1 MTMTDATKPANWRII
16 LAFILDLF
24 TSFFVLGFIVAWLTG
39 GLTGTGFQLNGLP
52 ALILFALMI
61 AYFWLN
67 KRLGWRLW
75 WRLLKAG

>member
-1 MTMTDATKPANWRII
+1 MTDATKPATWRIVF
-16 LAFILDLF
+16 AFILDLI

-39 GLTGTGFQLNGLP
+39 GRTETGFELNGLP
-52 ALILFALMI
+52 ALILFALII

-67 KRLGWRLW
+67 KRFRWRLW

>member
-1 MTMTDATKPANWRII
+1 MTDATKPANWRII